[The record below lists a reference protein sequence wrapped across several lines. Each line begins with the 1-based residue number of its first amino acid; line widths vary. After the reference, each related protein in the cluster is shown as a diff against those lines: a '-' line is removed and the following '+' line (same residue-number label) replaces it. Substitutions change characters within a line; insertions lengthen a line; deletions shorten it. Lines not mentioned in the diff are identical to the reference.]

1 MLFRLIEK
9 YCKITLNKPCYQT
22 LTIFNPILLPLR
34 NLFVYLYR
42 NQQYNYATKQD

>member
-34 NLFVYLYR
+34 NLFAIFV
-42 NQQYNYATKQD
+42 QYKEHILWKNE